1 MKKILSILLASAM
14 LTAQLFAS
22 VQRKPSPPP
31 PSVTLAWDPITDTTV
46 VSVNLYYATAS
57 GAQTGVYDGVVSVPA
72 TSTSYTVSGPFV
84 YGTVYYFAATCV
96 DSNGVESLY
105 STEVA
110 WRFTGAPMPLPP
122 VLSIPFSNGGIRV
135 Q

>member
-1 MKKILSILLASAM
+1 MKKLLSILLASAM

-31 PSVTLAWDPITDTTV
+31 PSVTLAWDPITDTSV
-46 VSVNLYYATAS
+46 VSVNLYYATSS
-57 GAQTGVYDGVVSVPA
+57 GAQTGVYDGFVTVPV
-72 TSTSYTVSGPFV
+72 TSTSYTVSGPFIF
-84 YGTVYYFAATCV
+84 GTVYYFAATAV
-96 DSNGVESLY
+96 DTNGIESVY

-110 WRFTGAPMPLPP
+110 WRYTGTPMPLPP
-122 VLSIPFSNGGIRV
+122 VLSIPFSTGGIRV